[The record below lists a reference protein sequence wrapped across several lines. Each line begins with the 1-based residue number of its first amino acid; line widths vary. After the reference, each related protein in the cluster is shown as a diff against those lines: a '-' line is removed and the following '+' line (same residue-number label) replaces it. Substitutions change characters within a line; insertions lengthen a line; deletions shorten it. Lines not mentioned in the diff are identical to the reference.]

1 MATVG
6 GEEAIA
12 QRILRVTDVVEEP
25 LEFLAPI
32 SGYGKESLVTLEE
45 AVKPLVPIL
54 PEIQSHAYVAKQR
67 CKKPADELTQDESAS
82 IMLYT
87 MGWDPL
93 DECLYMALN
102 NTLRARN
109 RQEKL
114 KPWYLYLRLF
124 LNALLRLPLR
134 STTSYRG
141 VKLDL
146 SKRYIEGE
154 TIVWWAF
161 SSCTTSI
168 GVLKS
173 ELFMGNTGAR
183 TMFTLQCKSARDI
196 SKHSY
201 YAAEDEVLLMAA
213 TQFKVI
219 SSLDQGDLHIIQLE
233 ETLPPFS
240 LLQPVPV
247 VVPSPINPTS
257 LIPPK
262 VENSKRENDQSC
274 VIGQDTQISWK
285 FSGIEKPR
293 VTWFF
298 NSQPL
303 PTNDRFQ
310 VAESDDGTS
319 TLSIRQ
325 VELADQGVYTA
336 RATNAI
342 GEAEAKTTLNIACI
356 KPVINTNLNV
366 ALQVTKGETM
376 TLKIG
381 VNGTPKPD
389 IVWMRD
395 NDELTPNIHIQVTTP
410 TGDDDTYTLT
420 ILNIQPEDQ
429 GDYSAKI
436 SNVGES
442 LKSNKCKVTVSKSP
456 VFVVK
461 PTTQKVKQGVTA
473 IFVTKVDGYPTPT
486 ITWVLNRKPLTA
498 EEGSQVQFNT
508 VTGEAKLSI
517 SNVDLQQHAGSIT
530 CRLENSHGY
539 QEETVQLAVLVAPII
554 TAQLPNEQEIVS
566 GRDVTLKVVVRGSP
580 QPSAQWYFK
589 DRPIGTDNASIDEE
603 KGEYQLLI
611 KQTTVVQNEG
621 TYRVVLKNEVDEVQS
636 TPCLLT
642 VLEPVKLTRV
652 KPTSNVIDLEEGK
665 AFDITIDTLGRP
677 K

>member
-262 VENSKRENDQSC
+262 VENSKRVNDQSC

-580 QPSAQWYFK
+580 QPSAQWFFK

-665 AFDITIDTLGRP
+665 AFDITMD
-677 K
+677 

>member
-54 PEIQSHAYVAKQR
+54 AEIQSHAYVAKQR

-257 LIPPK
+257 L
-262 VENSKRENDQSC
+262 SK
-274 VIGQDTQISWK
+274 
-285 FSGIEKPR
+285 
-293 VTWFF
+293 
-298 NSQPL
+298 
-303 PTNDRFQ
+303 
-310 VAESDDGTS
+310 
-319 TLSIRQ
+319 
-325 VELADQGVYTA
+325 
-336 RATNAI
+336 
-342 GEAEAKTTLNIACI
+342 
-356 KPVINTNLNV
+356 
-366 ALQVTKGETM
+366 
-376 TLKIG
+376 
-381 VNGTPKPD
+381 
-389 IVWMRD
+389 
-395 NDELTPNIHIQVTTP
+395 
-410 TGDDDTYTLT
+410 
-420 ILNIQPEDQ
+420 
-429 GDYSAKI
+429 
-436 SNVGES
+436 
-442 LKSNKCKVTVSKSP
+442 
-456 VFVVK
+456 
-461 PTTQKVKQGVTA
+461 
-473 IFVTKVDGYPTPT
+473 
-486 ITWVLNRKPLTA
+486 
-498 EEGSQVQFNT
+498 
-508 VTGEAKLSI
+508 
-517 SNVDLQQHAGSIT
+517 
-530 CRLENSHGY
+530 
-539 QEETVQLAVLVAPII
+539 
-554 TAQLPNEQEIVS
+554 
-566 GRDVTLKVVVRGSP
+566 
-580 QPSAQWYFK
+580 
-589 DRPIGTDNASIDEE
+589 
-603 KGEYQLLI
+603 
-611 KQTTVVQNEG
+611 
-621 TYRVVLKNEVDEVQS
+621 
-636 TPCLLT
+636 
-642 VLEPVKLTRV
+642 
-652 KPTSNVIDLEEGK
+652 
-665 AFDITIDTLGRP
+665 
-677 K
+677 